1 MKNLKF
7 ALAFLFAG
15 VLSSC
20 LDTEEKIVINADNS
34 GSYSMS
40 FDLGRMF
47 KMLSSMG
54 GDKANPD
61 KIKEKKDTTIFL
73 KDLMNA
79 TDSLTAEEKILYKDG
94 KVYLKLDEEKDEMKI
109 EMSTPFKNMSDLA
122 SIKNNFTTVLNK
134 LKAFDKATGEKQK
147 LNVEEAGM
155 DAGAKSAN
163 PVSDQLTFKAAP
175 GSVSNTIND
184 IAAFKNKVAT
194 DSTFSMISQMTAM
207 TGDFNY
213 HTIIILPKA
222 VKGYDGPGSTISTDK
237 KTITFN
243 TTLKE
248 MVAHP
253 EKVSYLVKY

>member
-7 ALAFLFAG
+7 ALAFMFAG

-20 LDTEEKIVINADNS
+20 LDTEEKIVINAYNS

-61 KIKEKKDTTIFL
+61 KIKEEKDTTIFL

-94 KVYLKLDEEKDEMKI
+94 KVYLKLDEAKDEMKI

-122 SIKNNFTTVLNK
+122 SIKNNFTTVLNR
-134 LKAFDKATGEKQK
+134 LKAFDKATDEKQK

-155 DAGAKSAN
+155 DAGAKYTN
-163 PVSDQLTFKAAP
+163 PVSDQFTFKAAP
-175 GSVSNTIND
+175 GSVSNTINYL
-184 IAAFKNKVAT
+184 AAFKNKVAS
-194 DSTFSMISQMTAM
+194 DLIFSMISQMTAM
-207 TGDFNY
+207 AGDFNY
-213 HTIIILPKA
+213 RTIIILPKA